1 MPAAV
6 GKVLP
11 KLTGEPWLTAEA
23 SLPEASL
30 PAVGVGLAVALAAAT
45 NVGVTKLKVLGK
57 LAPAALGPPPKEK
70 VVTPLGGATGGE
82 GVVVPNEKSPF
93 PTASG
98 GATDGGGG

>member
-45 NVGVTKLKVLGK
+45 NVGVTKLKVLGE
-57 LAPAALGPPPKEK
+57 LAPAALGP
-70 VVTPLGGATGGE
+70 PLGGATGGE

-98 GATDGGGG
+98 AATDGAGG